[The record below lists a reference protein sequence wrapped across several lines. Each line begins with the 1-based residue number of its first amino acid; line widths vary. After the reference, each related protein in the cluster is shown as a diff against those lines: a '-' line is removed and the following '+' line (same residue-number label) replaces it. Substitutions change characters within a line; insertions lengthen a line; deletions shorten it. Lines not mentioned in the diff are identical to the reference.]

1 MPLDSGIFLLDRYRI
16 EHLHQLAS
24 ESAVYCAHDTR
35 TDSVV
40 AVKENLISDPAAG
53 RHFALEASILATLRH
68 PNIPRGLDY
77 FIVDN
82 GQFLVMEF
90 IEGEEIA
97 DWNARNSPS
106 APELVSVLG
115 GLFDAVT
122 HLHSLKPP
130 VIHRDI
136 EPSNILLTAR
146 LSTYLVDFGQ
156 AKRFQPPNVFLSEGV
171 LTDQRTDQYSLAA
184 TIYTLLIGFPP
195 PDSMQRLESETA
207 IPSIS
212 ASRPDVSSRME
223 QAVIKALSLKPSDR
237 HMDVQAFRR
246 SLGR

>member
-1 MPLDSGIFLLDRYRI
+1 MLRQGAPVANGLQAAAHQ
-16 EHLHQLAS
+16 HLHHVAPIPRAAPDVVDGAGGIPGQRVVETDVGGQVLRDIEPPVDAQPGQNL
-24 ESAVYCAHDTR
+24 VLTIDTR
-35 TDSVV
+35 
-40 AVKENLISDPAAG
+40 LQQAA
-53 RHFALEASILATLRH
+53 STIL
-68 PNIPRGLDY
+68 
-77 FIVDN
+77 
-82 GQFLVMEF
+82 Q
-90 IEGEEIA
+90 EEIA